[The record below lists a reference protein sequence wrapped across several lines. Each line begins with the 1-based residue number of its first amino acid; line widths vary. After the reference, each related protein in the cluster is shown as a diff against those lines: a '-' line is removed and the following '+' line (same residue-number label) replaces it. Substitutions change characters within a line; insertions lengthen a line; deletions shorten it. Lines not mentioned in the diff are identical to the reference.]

1 MAKGGKQVVEEW
13 NEGEKRKREMR
24 FFKDVNGHL
33 SICEPMILAAKLN
46 SNRTRGTDCDIQMT
60 MGY

>member
-1 MAKGGKQVVEEW
+1 MVEEW
-13 NEGEKRKREMR
+13 NEGEKRRREMR

-33 SICEPMILAAKLN
+33 SICEPMILAAKLK
-46 SNRTRGTDCDIQMT
+46 SDRTREMDCDIRMF